1 MSVWSKGQKLECD
14 SLEVQCK
21 NHHTRLIE
29 KRFGYIT
36 TCNREIIQWQRVKKL
51 RSRQRNKGNTPYRL
65 KQDGEARLAVN
76 KWNLRVT

>member
-36 TCNREIIQWQRVKKL
+36 TLWQRVKKL